1 MSEELYELYLEIE
14 DYLIEDKENYEYVL
28 REDAP
33 EEIKEKYKK
42 YKSMNDDTII
52 EDSK

>member
-1 MSEELYELYLEIE
+1 MSEELYELYLEIK
-14 DYLIEDKENYEYVL
+14 DYLVEDNEKYEYVL
-28 REDAP
+28 KKDAP